1 MNAAVKDK
9 LSDNSAGFMM
19 PDYRQVV
26 HKYQYDDQYDAF
38 GWRRGRINLG
48 NGPVGGDD
56 VA

>member
-1 MNAAVKDK
+1 MNEAANGK
-9 LSDNSAGFMM
+9 LSDNSAEFTM

-26 HKYQYDDQYDAF
+26 RKYQHDGQYDAF